1 MAQISR
7 ETLKMEISAILKGA
21 DLETLSAKKVRQQL
35 EQQLGVD
42 LSDRK
47 KEIDS
52 IIMADV
58 EDQVNSHSD
67 EEVSEEEVPKA
78 KEDSESEPES
88 EGKGGD
94 DDDYEPGAKKAARKP
109 KASPKKR
116 KNDDDDDSDEEWGKR
131 KKAPKKGG
139 GGGGGGRGK
148 KSAFTKSF
156 KLSPELADV
165 VGSDV
170 MPRHEVV
177 KKLWAVIKERELQ
190 DPKNKQYAICD
201 DQLLKVIGVKRFR
214 TFGMMKHLKD
224 HFLEAA

>member
-7 ETLKMEISAILKGA
+7 ETLRKEVAAILKGA
-21 DLETLSAKKVRQQL
+21 DLNTLSSKKVRLQIGSK
-35 EQQLGVD
+35 LGVD

-47 KEIDS
+47 DEIDQL
-52 IIMADV
+52 IMADV
-58 EDQVNSHSD
+58 EDQVNSHS
-67 EEVSEEEVPKA
+67 EEEEEASEEEAPPPRRGKD
-78 KEDSESEPES
+78 ESESEPEP
-88 EGKGGD
+88 EEKD
-94 DDDYEPGAKKAARKP
+94 EDDDYEPGAKKRKP

-116 KNDDDDDSDEEWGKR
+116 KVDDDDDSDEEWGKR
-131 KKAPKKGG
+131 KKSNKGG
-139 GGGGGGRGK
+139 GRRNK

-156 KLSPELADV
+156 RLSPELADL
-165 VGSDV
+165 VGADV

-177 KKLWAVIKERELQ
+177 KKVWAVIKERNLQ
-190 DPKNKQYAICD
+190 DPENKQFAICD